1 MTAGEVDKDG
11 EETHPAAA
19 MVSAQRAV
27 HPDPCHILEF
37 TAKAIRLCDL
47 SGRVIAETE
56 IGSDGGPVDTGML
69 QGAAR
74 PDDDTS
80 ALEAPI
86 KVVLWLPE
94 DQLAVVTERLP
105 SDGEARLAAARAAAV
120 TRTGHKAEDLAI
132 AIATKDRADGCA
144 TVFASFTDTVS
155 EARAYAASW
164 GFEASTVA
172 SRAMAAAAGT
182 TDLGL
187 ALPGAAPADE
197 GDGTPPTSLAISAPA
212 PSMGTAFL
220 IAERSA
226 SVAPV
231 EQQLPAE
238 HGTALR
244 LLAAGVVVLL
254 LGIGLATGGY
264 DTLRQSYSEG
274 QRAAAVAALPLP
286 QRPAPPA
293 GPAAPTIMAG
303 PPVEAQSDPAPRP
316 LKTAPGRLAAVTGPD
331 PDPLPVL
338 AKLAAT
344 VEPAASAP
352 AGTDEPA
359 QAAGLTAFAMPVM
372 LDAEMALIPP
382 TALVTANIAPAPAQP
397 PIEATPPSLARGPAE
412 GTPANAPSTA
422 SNVVLPVPRPANPDS
437 ADAEEAPAAE
447 DSATLVEAAEDGDDA
462 SALATDSAPSP
473 TARPAGLGAA
483 PAGTTPA
490 PPPRS
495 AIAALEASRLR
506 ETFEAE
512 SEAMGAATSP
522 ADDATLIGV
531 LFLDGQRQALMRLA
545 NGTYHRVGIGDR
557 IGDWTISEIEDEA
570 VTLSADGE
578 TRNYPLVSR

>member
-1 MTAGEVDKDG
+1 MTAEDVDQDD
-11 EETHPAAA
+11 EETHPAGAI
-19 MVSAQRAV
+19 VSAQRAA

-56 IGSDGGPVDTGML
+56 IGSDGGPVDIGML

-74 PDDDTS
+74 PDDDAS

-86 KVVLWLPE
+86 KVLLWLPE

-132 AIATKDRADGCA
+132 ALAAKDRADGCA

-182 TDLGL
+182 TDLSL

-226 SVAPV
+226 SVASV
-231 EQQLPAE
+231 EQQSPAE
-238 HGTALR
+238 NGTKLR
-244 LLAAGVVVLL
+244 RLAAGVAVLL
-254 LGIGLATGGY
+254 LGIGLTAGGY

-293 GPAAPTIMAG
+293 
-303 PPVEAQSDPAPRP
+303 
-316 LKTAPGRLAAVTGPD
+316 
-331 PDPLPVL
+331 
-338 AKLAAT
+338 
-344 VEPAASAP
+344 
-352 AGTDEPA
+352 
-359 QAAGLTAFAMPVM
+359 
-372 LDAEMALIPP
+372 
-382 TALVTANIAPAPAQP
+382 
-397 PIEATPPSLARGPAE
+397 
-412 GTPANAPSTA
+412 
-422 SNVVLPVPRPANPDS
+422 
-437 ADAEEAPAAE
+437 
-447 DSATLVEAAEDGDDA
+447 
-462 SALATDSAPSP
+462 
-473 TARPAGLGAA
+473 
-483 PAGTTPA
+483 
-490 PPPRS
+490 
-495 AIAALEASRLR
+495 
-506 ETFEAE
+506 
-512 SEAMGAATSP
+512 
-522 ADDATLIGV
+522 
-531 LFLDGQRQALMRLA
+531 
-545 NGTYHRVGIGDR
+545 
-557 IGDWTISEIEDEA
+557 
-570 VTLSADGE
+570 
-578 TRNYPLVSR
+578 